1 MKEVL
6 LKCCGDSGFAAGR
19 KPGEPDCEAFLGAE
33 KTSFGMG
40 EGGMPCDVAERPRQ
54 VS

>member
-6 LKCCGDSGFAAGR
+6 LECGGDGGFSAGR
-19 KPGEPDCEAFLGAE
+19 KSGKPDCEAFLGTE